1 MKTNK
6 IINNPSLLKSLTGF
20 SQAKF
25 NELLPSF
32 EKAFHEAQI
41 NKPRKRSPGAGRKR
55 GEEIGSIKYLL
66 VFILFYFKIYPIQ
79 ELQGFLF
86 GISQERACE
95 WIHILTPILNK
106 ALGYEICLP
115 ARKTKDLA
123 EVLKNYPDLNMALDG
138 VGRHTQRPVKNQEK
152 LYSGKSHRHEYKNI
166 LACDYEH
173 KIVYLSPTYAGSV
186 HDKRICDDE
195 EFEPPDGS
203 NIWRDK
209 GFEGQVFKNKVR
221 IFQPKKKPRGKE
233 LTDDEKRENRNIS
246 KVRVVIENQI
256 RSVKIHGI
264 VKDIYRNKKAGF
276 EDSVMETAC
285 GLHNFKTRKAA

>member
-138 VGRHTQRPVKNQEK
+138 VGRHT
-152 LYSGKSHRHEYKNI
+152 
-166 LACDYEH
+166 
-173 KIVYLSPTYAGSV
+173 
-186 HDKRICDDE
+186 
-195 EFEPPDGS
+195 
-203 NIWRDK
+203 
-209 GFEGQVFKNKVR
+209 
-221 IFQPKKKPRGKE
+221 
-233 LTDDEKRENRNIS
+233 
-246 KVRVVIENQI
+246 
-256 RSVKIHGI
+256 
-264 VKDIYRNKKAGF
+264 
-276 EDSVMETAC
+276 
-285 GLHNFKTRKAA
+285 